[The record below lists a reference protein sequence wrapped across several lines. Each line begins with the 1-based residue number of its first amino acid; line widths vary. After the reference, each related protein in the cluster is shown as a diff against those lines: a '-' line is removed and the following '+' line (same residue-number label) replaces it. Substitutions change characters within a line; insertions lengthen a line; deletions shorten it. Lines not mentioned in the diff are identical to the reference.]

1 MSRLPDLQGWLP
13 SSGRRLWTRL
23 AVGTV
28 VVVALATLAVS
39 VDQRLDVRDEQAA
52 AERDIERSRAEE
64 QALRDDLAALEQ
76 AIRDAGANE
85 TRDLAAADVID
96 GAVAD
101 LATMRSRIDE
111 LAAELL
117 RIEADRAERQP
128 QIDLLLSCRSTL
140 DEATAQLEVP
150 GAGAAAAASVLDGGR
165 AQCQAA
171 LDAIRG
177 DTSAAH
183 PYDFPDPSV
192 TTVGDTYYAYGT
204 NGSTGTVQTLSS
216 TDLVSWTVLP
226 PALEALPGWA
236 QPGHTWAPTVVQV
249 GTTFLLHYAVR
260 VKATGRQCISV
271 AVSDRPT
278 GPFVDGSA
286 GPLVCQTSLGGSI
299 DPSTYRDEFG
309 VLHLIWKSEGETV
322 GGRAQLWSQDLTP
335 DGLALAGQPVLL
347 LTADRPWQDRVIEN
361 PSMFRLDGAWVLT
374 FSGNHWNTGAYA
386 TGYAICAGALGPC
399 LAPADGFVLRST
411 ATLEGPGGAQ
421 HFLSTTGQPMV
432 AYAAWDAGGVGYP
445 NPRRLHLAAL
455 SLTPAGPTAVDL

>member
-1 MSRLPDLQGWLP
+1 VSR
-13 SSGRRLWTRL
+13 RRLWTRL
-23 AVGTV
+23 AIGTITV
-28 VVVALATLAVS
+28 VSLATLAVS
-39 VDQRLDVRDEQAA
+39 VDQRLDVRSQQAE
-52 AERDIERSRAEE
+52 AEADIRRSNAEE
-64 QALRDDLAALEQ
+64 QELRDDLAALEQ

-85 TRDLAAADVID
+85 TRDLADADVIN

-101 LATMRSRIDE
+101 LAAMRARIDE

-140 DEATAQLEVP
+140 DEATTQLETP
-150 GAGAAAAASVLDGGR
+150 AAGAPAAASVLDRGR

-216 TDLVSWTVLP
+216 TDLVSWSVLR

-236 QPGHTWAPTVVQV
+236 QPGHTWAPTVTQV
-249 GTTFLLHYAVR
+249 GATFVLHYTVR
-260 VKATGRQCISV
+260 VKGSGRQCISAAV
-271 AVSDRPT
+271 AARPT
-278 GPFVDGSA
+278 GPFVDSSW
-286 GPLVCQTSLGGSI
+286 GPIVCQTSLGGSI
-299 DPSTYRDEFG
+299 DPSTYRDDYG
-309 VLHLIWKSEGETV
+309 ILHLIWKSEGEVV
-322 GGRAQLWSQDLTP
+322 GGRAQIWSQDLLP
-335 DGLALAGQPVLL
+335 DGLGLAGQPVLL
-347 LTADRPWQDRVIEN
+347 LTADRSWQDRVIEN

-374 FSGNHWNTGAYA
+374 YSGNHWNTSAYA

-399 LAPADGFVLRST
+399 LGPADGFVLRST
-411 ATLEGPGGAQ
+411 PTLQGPGGAQ
-421 HFLSTTGQPMV
+421 HFLSTTGRPMV

-445 NPRRLHLAAL
+445 NPRRLHIAGL
-455 SLTPAGPTAVDL
+455 SLTPNGPTAVDL